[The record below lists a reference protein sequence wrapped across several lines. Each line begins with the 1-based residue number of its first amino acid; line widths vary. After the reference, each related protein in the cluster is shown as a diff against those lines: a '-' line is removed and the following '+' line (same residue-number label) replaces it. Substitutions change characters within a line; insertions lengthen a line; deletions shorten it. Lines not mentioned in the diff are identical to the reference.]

1 MQEKSLYEIEK
12 LKKENKELE
21 QKCEHLVS
29 VADKVCI
36 KLGELDRENKE
47 LKNNIWNWK
56 KKYKLLFETYTEFI
70 NQVNNK

>member
-1 MQEKSLYEIEK
+1 MENEIEK

-21 QKCEHLVS
+21 QKCKHLVS
-29 VADKVCI
+29 AADKVCI